1 MNLRI
6 PVAVIAALAAGAV
19 MSFGQTFAP
28 DGIAPVFNSAAPVVA
43 LAAGVAFAARS
54 WWGHVALAAA
64 AGPLAMVGYYGTSA
78 LRGYGVSSS
87 MVLMWCTA
95 GVIAGA
101 LVGLAVWALRGFG
114 DHLRYIGPMR
124 ALGAAAFP
132 AVALGEAAHGIMRI
146 SDTTPAAYW
155 WGLGVVGLGV
165 LGGLCATRVRSGRL
179 IALAIVAALLGG
191 AGLLWVY
198 DTAGSL

>member
-6 PVAVIAALAAGAV
+6 PAAVTVALAAGV
-19 MSFGQTFAP
+19 IMSFGQTFAP
-28 DGIAPVFNSAAPVVA
+28 AGIAPIFNSAAPVVA

-54 WWGHVALAAA
+54 WWGHVVLAAA

-87 MVLMWCTA
+87 MVMMWCTT

-101 LVGLAVWALRGFG
+101 VVGLAVWALRGHG
-114 DHLRYIGPMR
+114 DQLRHIGPMR

-132 AVALGEAAHGIMRI
+132 AVALGEAAHGITRI
-146 SDTTPAAYW
+146 SDTTPVAYW
-155 WGLGVVGLGV
+155 WSLGQWGWGCSRGFAPRGYVPERWLRSRWRRQRLVARRC
-165 LGGLCATRVRSGRL
+165 GGST
-179 IALAIVAALLGG
+179 
-191 AGLLWVY
+191 
-198 DTAGSL
+198 TP